1 MPWEDST
8 YLESIYTAKRK
19 NKFCSRFCKFFFS
32 KNSGTT
38 ITVNVTSCPFL
49 SIVFLPPQIAWSM
62 QRPQLSS
69 WFHSVKNTKAPHNY
83 FLFNSLHLNISM
95 HILHTFFIHFLRNWR
110 GEFVLQSKAS
120 LVGNHFL
127 YSRDLNVW
135 FKADIV
141 RRKWMP
147 VTLRS

>member
-32 KNSGTT
+32 KNSGIT

-49 SIVFLPPQIAWSM
+49 SIVFLPPQIAWNM

-83 FLFNSLHLNISM
+83 FFFNSLHLNISM
-95 HILHTFFIHFLRNWR
+95 HILHTIFHTFLKELTRRICFTIKSFFSWWSFPLCSW
-110 GEFVLQSKAS
+110 
-120 LVGNHFL
+120 
-127 YSRDLNVW
+127 
-135 FKADIV
+135 
-141 RRKWMP
+141 P
-147 VTLRS
+147 